1 MRTLDFLAEIVYTK
15 RESFGRKT
23 WMSYVDNTLLPGE
36 KVILKAQIHW
46 IVFAPAVAMWVATL
60 FLYTYSGQG
69 FVAII
74 MTLVS
79 LFSTA
84 KALIYYFSTELAVTD
99 RRVIAK
105 FGFIKRDTYEL
116 NVNRVTSL
124 NVDQSVLGRLLNY
137 GDVAVVGMG
146 GSAAPILAITDPL
159 KFRRYTLT
167 EVEGTK
173 LE

>member
-1 MRTLDFLAEIVYTK
+1 
-15 RESFGRKT
+15 
-23 WMSYVDNTLLPGE
+23 MSYVDSNLLTGE
-36 KVILKAQIHW
+36 KVVLKAQIHW
-46 IVFAPAVAMWVATL
+46 IVFASPAALWLGGLFIYMYSNQGIVGFIVALVAL
-60 FLYTYSGQG
+60 
-69 FVAII
+69 
-74 MTLVS
+74 M
-79 LFSTA
+79 STA

-124 NVDQSVLGRLLNY
+124 NVDQSVLGRIFDF
-137 GDVAVVGMG
+137 GDVTVVGMG
-146 GSAAPILAITDPL
+146 GSIAPIRAIDDPL
-159 KFRRYTLT
+159 QFRRVVLH